1 MIDFHT
7 INRAALATLPAILA
21 RIVPAGKTI
30 AGEWVG
36 RNPTRA
42 DRRPGSFKINLRTGR
57 WADFATGD
65 KGGDPV
71 SLVAYLEN
79 VSQGEAA
86 RMLARMWTRNGRAAQ

>member
-36 RNPTRA
+36 PKPN
-42 DRRPGSFKINLRTGR
+42 
-57 WADFATGD
+57 
-65 KGGDPV
+65 
-71 SLVAYLEN
+71 
-79 VSQGEAA
+79 A
-86 RMLARMWTRNGRAAQ
+86 RG